1 MIDPASDLL
10 QAFACSDLE
19 TIGRLCADDV
29 LLVGTDDGELWR
41 GRDAV
46 LAAFGGAFDLE
57 VGWSGEPVVGD
68 GWLHGDCVFTDAR
81 GAETPARVTMVF
93 RDGLLVHGH
102 YSVAQSA

>member
-1 MIDPASDLL
+1 MNDAATALL
-10 QAFACSDLE
+10 HAFARSDLE

-46 LAAFGGAFDLE
+46 VAAFEGAFDLD
-57 VGWSGEPVVGD
+57 VRWSGAPAAGD
-68 GWLHGDCVFTDAR
+68 GWLYGDCVFVESS

-93 RDGLLVHGH
+93 RDGLLVHAH
-102 YSVAQSA
+102 YSVAR